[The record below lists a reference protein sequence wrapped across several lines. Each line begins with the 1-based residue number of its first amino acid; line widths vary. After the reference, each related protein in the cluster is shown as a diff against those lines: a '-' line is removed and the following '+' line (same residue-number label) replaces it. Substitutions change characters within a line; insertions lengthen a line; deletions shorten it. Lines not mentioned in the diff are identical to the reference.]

1 MTNSNKYLALTALG
15 FFMTGCTGMTK
26 TQAGLVGAAVCGAA
40 GAGGGAAAAHQGVE
54 GKHRNEAVGAAIG
67 AVSGALLCGGL
78 AYLFT

>member
-40 GAGGGAAAAHQGVE
+40 GAGGGAAAAHIGIE
-54 GKHRNEAVGAAIG
+54 GEHRNEAAGAAIG
-67 AVSGALLCGGL
+67 AVTGALLCGGL
-78 AYLFT
+78 G